1 MQQRSWL
8 NGSSEIHI
16 SNVTAIINE
25 ARYKD
30 SKRLF
35 RVLESYSTKK
45 TGPSYLVNGTCEQI
59 DDLSVQLSAALKSTA
74 GPDSD
79 KSTCQ
84 QKDSSLHR
92 NSVSVSVAI
101 LNYILQKCSEELHKI
116 VGNGFFIKIKPD
128 RTVVSRDSRMV
139 LVALIPRNP
148 SISHPH
154 AEFVRQR
161 FIVFYQK
168 TASNLKVIN
177 LHMSLNDN
185 QELQRR
191 FPQLLIESSKDR
203 PELTVTGTFAHI
215 AMLEKSLHQKQPH
228 TLLRPP
234 DRGTMSA
241 SPTNSRKNEDESCP
255 ICLEN
260 IAVTKKRTLECKHS
274 FCRDCLKQ
282 AFDHKPI
289 CPTCGRLYGV
299 LTGTQPKGGK
309 MMAFRRELSLPGYD
323 QYGTIIID
331 YIIRSGIQGVR
342 PQIAERYYNYH

>member
-1 MQQRSWL
+1 M
-8 NGSSEIHI
+8 
-16 SNVTAIINE
+16 TAIINE
-25 ARYKD
+25 AHYKD

-59 DDLSVQLSAALKSTA
+59 EDLSIQLSAALKSTA
-74 GPDSD
+74 GSDSD

-92 NSVSVSVAI
+92 NCVSVSATI

-116 VGNGFFIKIKPD
+116 EGNRFFIKIKPD
-128 RTVVSRDSRMV
+128 RTVVSEARMV

-148 SISHPH
+148 SISRHH
-154 AEFVRQR
+154 AGFVRQR
-161 FIVFYQK
+161 FIMFYQK

-234 DRGTMSA
+234 DRRTMSA
-241 SPTNSRKNEDESCP
+241 SPTNSRNNEDESCP
-255 ICLEN
+255 ICFEN
-260 IAVTKKRTLECKHS
+260 IAVTKKKTLECKHS

-309 MMAFRRELSLPGYD
+309 MTVFRSESPLPGYD
-323 QYGTIIID
+323 RYGTIIIN
-331 YIIRSGIQGVR
+331 YVICSGIQGVR
-342 PQIAERYYNYH
+342 PQIADCYYNYH